1 MLKAISTITN
11 ALGALNYKGTWNA
24 SSNTPTLA
32 DGTGAKGDYYVV
44 STAGTQTFGGVQLF
58 FGTGDWIAYNG
69 AVWQRVE
76 GGSDGNFANVTLT
89 STDAGATA
97 SPLLELYRD
106 SATPAASDTL
116 GEIRFNGEDSAGNK
130 QAYGLI
136 HGSILSPTSTAEQGQ
151 LHFET
156 ATAGTLTEKMIIGT
170 TNLVINEIGAVFNV
184 RIEGD
189 ADTNL
194 FTTDATNDRIGVGTA
209 SPATKLDVSGTI
221 TSTGITT
228 TGNTVLGDA
237 GTDTI
242 LMTAA
247 PSIGGAGYGMG
258 MAYRNRFI
266 NGSFAVDQ
274 RNAGASQ
281 TITAAAALAYTVDRW
296 YAYSTGANV
305 TGQQIAGAYT
315 SSKYQYQFTGAASVT
330 AIGFGQ
336 RIESANCF
344 DLANNTATL
353 SCFISNSLLTTVTW
367 TASYANTTDAFG
379 TLASP
384 TVTSIATGTFT
395 VTSSRV
401 RYLANITIPSAAT
414 TGIQIVFTVGAQ
426 TSGTWIIDSVQLEKG
441 ATAIAYDDRPYGTEL
456 VLSQRYYQ
464 QIGKSNNVSYQPYG
478 VGLCTST
485 TTTAIIINLPVMM
498 RVTPTLTF
506 NGATDT
512 FTGTAGTA
520 VTAVVSDVMSPTTI
534 MYQASVASGLTTGN
548 GARHYQNA
556 ASASSL
562 ELSSEL

>member
-1 MLKAISTITN
+1 MADTKIS
-11 ALGALNYKGTWNA
+11 ALPASTVPLAGTEVLPIVQSGATKQ
-24 SSNTPTLA
+24 
-32 DGTGAKGDYYVV
+32 V
-44 STAGTQTFGGVQLF
+44 SVANLTAGR
-58 FGTGDWIAYNG
+58 
-69 AVWQRVE
+69 AVSADSLTV
-76 GGSDGNFANVTLT
+76 ATTLT
-89 STDAGATA
+89 S
-97 SPLLELYRD
+97 
-106 SATPAASDTL
+106 
-116 GEIRFNGEDSAGNK
+116 N
-130 QAYGLI
+130 
-136 HGSILSPTSTAEQGQ
+136 
-151 LHFET
+151 
-156 ATAGTLTEKMIIGT
+156 
-170 TNLVINEIGAVFNV
+170 
-184 RIEGD
+184 
-189 ADTNL
+189 
-194 FTTDATNDRIGVGTA
+194 
-209 SPATKLDVSGTI
+209 
-221 TSTGITT
+221 
-228 TGNTVLGDA
+228 GNTVLGDA
-237 GTDTI
+237 ASDTT

-274 RNAGASQ
+274 RNAGAAQ

-344 DLANNTATL
+344 DLANTTATL

-367 TASYANTTDAFG
+367 TAYYANTTDTFG

-401 RYLANITIPSAAT
+401 RYSANITIPSAAT

-506 NGATDT
+506 NGATNT
-512 FTGTAGTA
+512 FAGTAGTS
-520 VTAVVSDVMSPTTI
+520 VTALVSDVMSPTTI
-534 MYQASVASGLTTGN
+534 MYQASVALGLVTGN
-548 GARHYQNA
+548 GARHYQNG